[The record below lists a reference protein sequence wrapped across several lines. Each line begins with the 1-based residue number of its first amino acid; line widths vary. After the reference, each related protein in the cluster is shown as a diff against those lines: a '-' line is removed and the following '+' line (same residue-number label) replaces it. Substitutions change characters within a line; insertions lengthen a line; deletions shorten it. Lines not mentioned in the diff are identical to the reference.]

1 MEKEK
6 VLQILNKL
14 TKNMHPMKIDV
25 EDYAYLE
32 SENQVAYF
40 SCSSSTDENVIRV
53 KEVLDNLTEELLN
66 VGVFYERFVMVI
78 EYSLH
83 NELMMNEMDPIRDF
97 FEKFIKDKKLC
108 WGLSEHDGIEGI
120 KITLVASR

>member
-6 VLQILNKL
+6 VLQILNEL
-14 TKNMHPMKIDV
+14 TKNMHPMKMDV
-25 EDYAYLE
+25 KDYAYLE
-32 SENQVAYF
+32 NEHRVAYF
-40 SCSSSTDENVIRV
+40 SYSSSTDENVIRV

-66 VGVFYERFVMVI
+66 EGGAYERFVMII
-78 EYSLH
+78 EYSPH
-83 NELMMNEMDPIRDF
+83 NELMMNEMAPIREF

-108 WGLSEHDGIEGI
+108 WGLSEHDGIEGV